1 MLKNFKYLLKR
12 IIFFFEREEK
22 SSLIILS
29 FLLLINGLLEIITL
43 VTIGLFLKVITDLDY
58 STNNFLLNNI
68 CIFFDLDRS
77 KIPIYF
83 GILLSFLL
91 IISSLSNLFVNIKT
105 YKYIS
110 KISSSLSK
118 KVFLY
123 YLYENYSYHLVNGKN
138 KFIKKIT
145 YDLDRLVNG
154 VILIMLTL
162 VSKVVNALFII
173 SFLFYLNFFIS
184 LLIIILL
191 SSFYLIFYHYIKNK
205 LNKIG
210 IILTGAQKEQLKI
223 LQESFGGIKEIKLT
237 NSYKPF
243 LIKYSEIV
251 DSYNKNFS
259 EFQKISQLPRS
270 IIELISVLTIIFII
284 LVLTQFYNQDIYL
297 FLPILGIYA
306 LAGLKTI
313 PTIQSIFQGVTQIKT
328 FIPSLDPIHEDILGY
343 RKLTNQVNF
352 NKNEGLLNFDDS
364 VTLKNIFYHYPLEKN
379 NILENINLKIKKN
392 QLISIVGPNGS
403 GKTTLINLICGILK
417 PQAGDIFV
425 DNLKLSNKNILL
437 WQQKI
442 GYVSQDI
449 FLFEDT
455 ILNNIIFGVKDSKF
469 DHRNLNKIIEQIEL
483 DSFIK
488 SLPHG
493 INTKIG
499 SSGIHLSGGQK
510 QKISIARCL
519 IRNVEI
525 IILDEASS
533 ALDFQ
538 SELNFNNIINNFIG
552 KKTLVVITH
561 KFNSIKNSDV
571 IYLMENGKIKK
582 SGNYNDIF
590 QL

>member
-1 MLKNFKYLLKR
+1 LLKNFKYLLKR

>member
-1 MLKNFKYLLKR
+1 M
-12 IIFFFEREEK
+12 
-22 SSLIILS
+22 
-29 FLLLINGLLEIITL
+29 
-43 VTIGLFLKVITDLDY
+43 
-58 STNNFLLNNI
+58 
-68 CIFFDLDRS
+68 
-77 KIPIYF
+77 
-83 GILLSFLL
+83 
-91 IISSLSNLFVNIKT
+91 
-105 YKYIS
+105 
-110 KISSSLSK
+110 
-118 KVFLY
+118 
-123 YLYENYSYHLVNGKN
+123 
-138 KFIKKIT
+138 
-145 YDLDRLVNG
+145 
-154 VILIMLTL
+154 
-162 VSKVVNALFII
+162 
-173 SFLFYLNFFIS
+173 
-184 LLIIILL
+184 
-191 SSFYLIFYHYIKNK
+191 
-205 LNKIG
+205 
-210 IILTGAQKEQLKI
+210 
-223 LQESFGGIKEIKLT
+223 
-237 NSYKPF
+237 
-243 LIKYSEIV
+243 
-251 DSYNKNFS
+251 
-259 EFQKISQLPRS
+259 
-270 IIELISVLTIIFII
+270 
-284 LVLTQFYNQDIYL
+284 
-297 FLPILGIYA
+297 
-306 LAGLKTI
+306 
-313 PTIQSIFQGVTQIKT
+313 
-328 FIPSLDPIHEDILGY
+328 
-343 RKLTNQVNF
+343 
-352 NKNEGLLNFDDS
+352 
-364 VTLKNIFYHYPLEKN
+364 
-379 NILENINLKIKKN
+379 
-392 QLISIVGPNGS
+392 
-403 GKTTLINLICGILK
+403 K

-425 DNLKLSNKNILL
+425 DNLKLSNQNILL

-525 IILDEASS
+525 IILVEASS